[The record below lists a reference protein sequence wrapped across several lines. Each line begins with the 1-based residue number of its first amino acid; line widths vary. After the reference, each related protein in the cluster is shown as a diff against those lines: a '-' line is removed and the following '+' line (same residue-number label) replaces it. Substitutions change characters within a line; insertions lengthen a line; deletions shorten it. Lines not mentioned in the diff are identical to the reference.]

1 LRLKFARRRVAATPG
16 HDRFLNT
23 RCTILPDPRFA
34 SLRPALAERLAAV
47 ASSVQPGNFG
57 SLLDPL
63 MQEVLRHGFAEATAH
78 EGSVWLLDADAKY
91 LVPAYNT
98 GPEAARLIGKMRQP
112 LDKGIVCMVFANEQP
127 FLENQVYKNQ
137 LHSTLVDES
146 LDQQTCAQIAVP
158 FYFLKVCRG
167 VVSCVQLKRRN
178 SPAPD
183 PPGFL
188 PEHLTRVQRAATL
201 LSRLLELRLL
211 SSTLGWNND

>member
-1 LRLKFARRRVAATPG
+1 M
-16 HDRFLNT
+16 NS

-34 SLRPALAERLAAV
+34 PLKPALADRLAAV
-47 ASSVQPGNFG
+47 AASIQPDNFA

-78 EGSVWLLDADAKY
+78 EGSVWLLDASAKH

-98 GPEAARLIGKMRQP
+98 GPDAARFVGKIRQP
-112 LDKGIVCMVFANEQP
+112 LDQGIVCMVLANEQP

-137 LHSTLVDES
+137 LHSTLVDDR
-146 LDQQTCAQIAVP
+146 LAQQTCAQIAVP
-158 FYFLKVCRG
+158 FYFLKTCRG
-167 VVSCVQLKRRN
+167 VVSCVQLKRRHTA
-178 SPAPD
+178 APD

-188 PEHLTRVQRAATL
+188 PAHLTSIQRAATL

-211 SSTLGWNND
+211 HSTLGWDSD